1 MQIRLAETAGFGVE
15 RAVALAEQTA
25 RSSKNAVT
33 LGPIIHNRHVVARF
47 ELLGL
52 REISAADEA
61 QPGQTVVIRAHGIP
75 VGEQRTLS
83 ARGAVTVDATC
94 PFVKKIHVIAQKAE
108 RDGRSLLIIGTPTH
122 PEIIAIASYSSDAHV
137 FQSAEALE
145 TWLTERPERRD
156 LPFCLVSQTT
166 GTQKLWESCR
176 EIAKKVCTN
185 CEIFDTICR
194 ATEMRQEE
202 AAILSQKCDA
212 MVVVGDARSSNTGR
226 LAMICEQYCKKVSL
240 VDQADDLEMSLF
252 SGANTV
258 GITAG
263 ASTPSW
269 IIKEVNNKMS
279 EEMKVETAMEENFAE
294 LLEQSLKT
302 LNNGDKVTGTVMAVG
317 STEVEV
323 DLGTKHTAYIPLEDF
338 SSDPNVKP
346 EEAVKVGD
354 QIEAIVVHV
363 NDGEGVVRLSKKR
376 LEAGKAWEE
385 IEAAAENKDIVEG
398 VVTEENKGGIVVNVK
413 GIRVFVPA
421 SQSGVAKGGD
431 LGELLKKNVQLRIT
445 EVNRARRRVVGSIR
459 SVASEQR
466 KAAQEKIWSEIEVGK
481 QYHGTVKSL
490 TSYGAFVDIGGV
502 DGMVHVSELS
512 WNRIKN
518 PAEVV
523 KVGDEIDVY
532 VIALDPEKKKISLG
546 YKTEATNPW
555 TIFNNE
561 YKVGDV
567 VTVKIVKPTDKAM
580 YQDLAGDTLAYT
592 AMWLKDR
599 GVYTGKRIAGN
610 LCFEPEGTLTRG
622 EFLVMAMKLLG
633 AEPESARLTSGFA
646 DESKTPAW
654 MRPYIVS
661 AFKSGMVSGVTSP
674 DGMVF
679 RPSSNLT
686 RAEAA
691 VMLQNILD
699 LPQSQEAA
707 VFSEDCAVPV
717 WAQASVSALESA
729 GISIPVTTSAE
740 NLTRRE
746 AAELLYECWTLCQ
759 NRETAASRLSK

>member
-1 MQIRLAETAGFGVE
+1 MQIILAKTAGFCFGVD
-15 RAVALAEQTA
+15 RAVEMVNESVRRGNKTA
-25 RSSKNAVT
+25 T
-33 LGPIIHNRHVVARF
+33 LGPIIHNRHVVERF
-47 ELLGL
+47 LKQGVRELDSP
-52 REISAADEA
+52 EQAE
-61 QPGQTVVIRAHGIP
+61 PGETVIIRAHGVP
-75 VGEQRTLS
+75 EQVQQALC
-83 ARGAVTVDATC
+83 ARGVPVLDATC
-94 PFVKKIHVIAQKAE
+94 PFVKKIHTIVKNETQK
-108 RDGRSLLIIGTPTH
+108 GRKIIIFGSPAH
-122 PEIIAIASYSSDAHV
+122 PEVEAIASFCCEPV
-137 FQSAEALE
+137 IVQSPEELE
-145 TWLTERPERRD
+145 NWLTQEPQRRKMP
-156 LPFCLVSQTT
+156 LSMVSQTT
-166 GTQKLWESCR
+166 SSQKMWKSCA

-279 EEMKVETAMEENFAE
+279 EELKVETAMEENFAE

-317 STEVEV
+317 STEIEV

-338 SSDPNVKP
+338 SGDPNVKP

-567 VTVKIVKPTDKAM
+567 VTVKIVKLMTFGAFAEIIPGVDGLIHISQIA
-580 YQDLAGDTLAYT
+580 
-592 AMWLKDR
+592 DR
-599 GVYTGKRIAGN
+599 RIGKPEDVLSEGQEVDAKIIDIDQEHKRISLSIRALLAPAG
-610 LCFEPEGTLTRG
+610 E
-622 EFLVMAMKLLG
+622 
-633 AEPESARLTSGFA
+633 
-646 DESKTPAW
+646 DE
-654 MRPYIVS
+654 
-661 AFKSGMVSGVTSP
+661 
-674 DGMVF
+674 
-679 RPSSNLT
+679 
-686 RAEAA
+686 E
-691 VMLQNILD
+691 
-699 LPQSQEAA
+699 
-707 VFSEDCAVPV
+707 
-717 WAQASVSALESA
+717 
-729 GISIPVTTSAE
+729 
-740 NLTRRE
+740 
-746 AAELLYECWTLCQ
+746 
-759 NRETAASRLSK
+759 

>member
-1 MQIRLAETAGFGVE
+1 MQIILAKTAGFCFGVD
-15 RAVALAEQTA
+15 RAVEMVNESVRRGNKTA
-25 RSSKNAVT
+25 T
-33 LGPIIHNRHVVARF
+33 LGPIIHNRHVVERF
-47 ELLGL
+47 LKQGVRELDSP
-52 REISAADEA
+52 EQAE
-61 QPGQTVVIRAHGIP
+61 PGETVIIRAHGVP
-75 VGEQRTLS
+75 EQVQQALC
-83 ARGAVTVDATC
+83 ARGVPVLDATC
-94 PFVKKIHVIAQKAE
+94 PFVKKIHTIVKNETQK
-108 RDGRSLLIIGTPTH
+108 GRKIIIFGSPAH
-122 PEIIAIASYSSDAHV
+122 PEVEAIASFCREPLIV
-137 FQSAEALE
+137 QSPEELENWLREA
-145 TWLTERPERRD
+145 PERRN
-156 LPFCLVSQTT
+156 LPISMVSQTT
-166 GTQKLWESCR
+166 SSQKMWKSCA

-202 AAILSQKCDA
+202 AAFLSKSCDA

-226 LAMICEQYCKKVSL
+226 LAMICSENCPKVVL
-240 VDQADDLEMSLF
+240 VDHADELDMSLF
-252 SGANTV
+252 HGAATV

-263 ASTPSW
+263 ASTPPW

-279 EEMKVETAMEENFAE
+279 EELKVETAQEENFAE

-302 LNNGDKVTGTVMAVG
+302 LNNGDKVTGTVMAIG
-317 STEVEV
+317 STEIEV

-338 SSDPNVKP
+338 SGDPSVKP
-346 EEAVKVGD
+346 EDVVHVGD

-363 NDGEGVVRLSKKR
+363 NDGEGVVRLSRKR

-385 IEAAAENKDIVEG
+385 IEAAVEDKTVVEG
-398 VVTEENKGGIVVNVK
+398 NVTEENKGGIVVNVK

-421 SQSGVAKGGD
+421 SQSGVPKGGD
-431 LGELLKKNVQLRIT
+431 LNEMVGKTVQLRIT

-567 VTVKIVKPTDKAM
+567 VTVKIVKLMTFGAFAEIIPGVDGLIHISQIA
-580 YQDLAGDTLAYT
+580 
-592 AMWLKDR
+592 DR
-599 GVYTGKRIAGN
+599 RIGKPEDVLSEGQEVDAKIIDIDQEHKRISLSIRALLAPAG
-610 LCFEPEGTLTRG
+610 E
-622 EFLVMAMKLLG
+622 
-633 AEPESARLTSGFA
+633 
-646 DESKTPAW
+646 DE
-654 MRPYIVS
+654 
-661 AFKSGMVSGVTSP
+661 
-674 DGMVF
+674 
-679 RPSSNLT
+679 
-686 RAEAA
+686 E
-691 VMLQNILD
+691 
-699 LPQSQEAA
+699 
-707 VFSEDCAVPV
+707 
-717 WAQASVSALESA
+717 
-729 GISIPVTTSAE
+729 
-740 NLTRRE
+740 
-746 AAELLYECWTLCQ
+746 
-759 NRETAASRLSK
+759 

>member
-1 MQIRLAETAGFGVE
+1 MQIILAKTAGFCFGVD
-15 RAVALAEQTA
+15 RAVEMVNESVRRGNKTA
-25 RSSKNAVT
+25 T
-33 LGPIIHNRHVVARF
+33 LGPIIHNRHVVERF
-47 ELLGL
+47 LKQGVRELDSP
-52 REISAADEA
+52 EQAE
-61 QPGQTVVIRAHGIP
+61 PGETVIIRAHGVP
-75 VGEQRTLS
+75 EQVQQALC
-83 ARGAVTVDATC
+83 ARGVPVLDATC
-94 PFVKKIHVIAQKAE
+94 PFVKKIHTIVKNETQK
-108 RDGRSLLIIGTPTH
+108 GRKIIIFGSPAH
-122 PEIIAIASYSSDAHV
+122 PEVEAIASFCREPLIV
-137 FQSAEALE
+137 QSPEELENWLREA
-145 TWLTERPERRD
+145 PERRN
-156 LPFCLVSQTT
+156 LPISMVSQTT
-166 GTQKLWESCR
+166 SSQKMWKSCA

-279 EEMKVETAMEENFAE
+279 EELKVETAMEENFAE

-338 SSDPNVKP
+338 SGDPNVKP

-567 VTVKIVKPTDKAM
+567 VTVKIVKLMTFGAFAEIIPGVDGLIHISQIADRRIGKPED
-580 YQDLAGDTLAYT
+580 DLYEGQEVDAKIIDI
-592 AMWLKDR
+592 DQEH
-599 GVYTGKRIAGN
+599 KRISLSIRALLAPAG
-610 LCFEPEGTLTRG
+610 E
-622 EFLVMAMKLLG
+622 
-633 AEPESARLTSGFA
+633 
-646 DESKTPAW
+646 DE
-654 MRPYIVS
+654 
-661 AFKSGMVSGVTSP
+661 
-674 DGMVF
+674 
-679 RPSSNLT
+679 
-686 RAEAA
+686 E
-691 VMLQNILD
+691 
-699 LPQSQEAA
+699 
-707 VFSEDCAVPV
+707 
-717 WAQASVSALESA
+717 
-729 GISIPVTTSAE
+729 
-740 NLTRRE
+740 
-746 AAELLYECWTLCQ
+746 
-759 NRETAASRLSK
+759 

>member
-1 MQIRLAETAGFGVE
+1 MQIILAKTAGFCFGVD
-15 RAVALAEQTA
+15 RAVEMVNESVRRGNKTA
-25 RSSKNAVT
+25 T
-33 LGPIIHNRHVVARF
+33 LGPIIHNRHVVERF
-47 ELLGL
+47 LKQGVRELDSP
-52 REISAADEA
+52 EQAE
-61 QPGQTVVIRAHGIP
+61 PGETVIIRAHGVP
-75 VGEQRTLS
+75 EQVQQALC
-83 ARGAVTVDATC
+83 ARGVPVLDATC
-94 PFVKKIHVIAQKAE
+94 PFVKKIHTIVKNETQK
-108 RDGRSLLIIGTPTH
+108 GRKIIIFGSPAH
-122 PEIIAIASYSSDAHV
+122 PEVEAIASFCREPLIV
-137 FQSAEALE
+137 QSPEELENWLREA
-145 TWLTERPERRD
+145 PERRN
-156 LPFCLVSQTT
+156 LPISMVSQTT
-166 GTQKLWESCR
+166 SSQKMWKSCA

-338 SSDPNVKP
+338 SGDPNVKP

-518 PAEVV
+518 PSEVV
-523 KVGDEIDVY
+523 KVGDEIDVF
-532 VIALDPEKKKISLG
+532 VIALDPEKRKISLG
-546 YKTEATNPW
+546 YKTEANNPW
-555 TIFNNE
+555 TLFTNQFQ
-561 YKVGDV
+561 VGDV
-567 VTVKIVKPTDKAM
+567 VKVKIVKLMTFGAFAEIIPGVDGLIHISQIA
-580 YQDLAGDTLAYT
+580 
-592 AMWLKDR
+592 DR
-599 GVYTGKRIAGN
+599 RIGKPEDVLSEGQEVDAKIIDIDQEHKRISLSIRA
-610 LCFEPEGTLTRG
+610 
-622 EFLVMAMKLLG
+622 LL
-633 AEPESARLTSGFA
+633 AP
-646 DESKTPAW
+646 
-654 MRPYIVS
+654 
-661 AFKSGMVSGVTSP
+661 
-674 DGMVF
+674 
-679 RPSSNLT
+679 
-686 RAEAA
+686 
-691 VMLQNILD
+691 
-699 LPQSQEAA
+699 
-707 VFSEDCAVPV
+707 
-717 WAQASVSALESA
+717 
-729 GISIPVTTSAE
+729 
-740 NLTRRE
+740 
-746 AAELLYECWTLCQ
+746 AAEDE
-759 NRETAASRLSK
+759 EDAE

>member
-1 MQIRLAETAGFGVE
+1 MQIILAKTAGFCFGVD
-15 RAVALAEQTA
+15 RAVEMVNESVRRGNKTA
-25 RSSKNAVT
+25 T
-33 LGPIIHNRHVVARF
+33 LGPIIHNRHVVERF
-47 ELLGL
+47 LKQGVRELDSP
-52 REISAADEA
+52 EQAE
-61 QPGQTVVIRAHGIP
+61 PGETVIIRAHGVP
-75 VGEQRTLS
+75 EQVQQALC
-83 ARGAVTVDATC
+83 ARGVPVLDATC
-94 PFVKKIHVIAQKAE
+94 PFVKKIHTIVKNETQK
-108 RDGRSLLIIGTPTH
+108 GRKIIIFGSPAH
-122 PEIIAIASYSSDAHV
+122 PEVEAIASFCREPLIV
-137 FQSAEALE
+137 QSPEELENWLREA
-145 TWLTERPERRD
+145 PERRN
-156 LPFCLVSQTT
+156 LPISMVSQTT
-166 GTQKLWESCR
+166 SSQKMWKSCA

-202 AAILSQKCDA
+202 AAFLSKSCDA
-212 MVVVGDARSSNTGR
+212 MVVVGDARSSNTER
-226 LAMICEQYCKKVSL
+226 LAMICKENCPKVVL
-240 VDQADDLEMSLF
+240 VDHADELDMTF
-252 SGANTV
+252 FHGAATV

-263 ASTPSW
+263 ASTPPW

-279 EEMKVETAMEENFAE
+279 EELKVETAMEENFAE

-338 SSDPNVKP
+338 SGDPNVKP

-567 VTVKIVKPTDKAM
+567 VTVKIVKLMTFGAFAEIIPGVDGLIHISQIA
-580 YQDLAGDTLAYT
+580 
-592 AMWLKDR
+592 DR
-599 GVYTGKRIAGN
+599 RIGKPEDVLSEGQEVDAKIIDIDQEHKRISLSIRALLAPAG
-610 LCFEPEGTLTRG
+610 E
-622 EFLVMAMKLLG
+622 
-633 AEPESARLTSGFA
+633 
-646 DESKTPAW
+646 DE
-654 MRPYIVS
+654 
-661 AFKSGMVSGVTSP
+661 
-674 DGMVF
+674 
-679 RPSSNLT
+679 
-686 RAEAA
+686 E
-691 VMLQNILD
+691 
-699 LPQSQEAA
+699 
-707 VFSEDCAVPV
+707 
-717 WAQASVSALESA
+717 
-729 GISIPVTTSAE
+729 
-740 NLTRRE
+740 
-746 AAELLYECWTLCQ
+746 
-759 NRETAASRLSK
+759 

>member
-1 MQIRLAETAGFGVE
+1 MQIILAKTAGFCFGVD
-15 RAVALAEQTA
+15 RAVEMVNESVRRGNKTA
-25 RSSKNAVT
+25 T
-33 LGPIIHNRHVVARF
+33 LGPIIHNRHVVERF
-47 ELLGL
+47 LKQGVRELDSP
-52 REISAADEA
+52 EQAE
-61 QPGQTVVIRAHGIP
+61 PGETVIIRAHGVP
-75 VGEQRTLS
+75 EQVQQALC
-83 ARGAVTVDATC
+83 ARGVPVLDATC
-94 PFVKKIHVIAQKAE
+94 PFVKKIHTIVKNETQK
-108 RDGRSLLIIGTPTH
+108 GRKIIIFGSPAH
-122 PEIIAIASYSSDAHV
+122 PEVEAIASFCREPLIV
-137 FQSAEALE
+137 QSPEELENWLREA
-145 TWLTERPERRD
+145 PERRN
-156 LPFCLVSQTT
+156 LPISMVSQTT
-166 GTQKLWESCR
+166 SSQKMWKSCA

-279 EEMKVETAMEENFAE
+279 EELKVETAQEENFAE

-302 LNNGDKVTGTVMAVG
+302 LNNGDKVTGTVMAIG
-317 STEVEV
+317 STEIEV

-338 SSDPNVKP
+338 SGDPSVKP
-346 EEAVKVGD
+346 EDVVHVGD
-354 QIEAIVVHV
+354 QVEAIVVHV
-363 NDGEGVVRLSKKR
+363 NDGEGVVRLSRKR

-385 IEAAAENKDIVEG
+385 IEAAVEDKTVLEG
-398 VVTEENKGGIVVNVK
+398 NVTEENKGGIVVNVK

-445 EVNRARRRVVGSIR
+445 EVNRARVVGSIR
-459 SVASEQR
+459 SVAAEQR

-546 YKTEATNPW
+546 YKTDATNPW
-555 TIFNNE
+555 TIFNE
-561 YKVGDV
+561 KYAVGDV
-567 VTVKIVKPTDKAM
+567 VNVKIVKLMTFGAFAEIIPGVDGLIHISQIA
-580 YQDLAGDTLAYT
+580 
-592 AMWLKDR
+592 DR
-599 GVYTGKRIAGN
+599 RIAKPEDVLSEGQEVEAKIIDIDQEHKRISLSIRA
-610 LCFEPEGTLTRG
+610 LI
-622 EFLVMAMKLLG
+622 A
-633 AEPESARLTSGFA
+633 
-646 DESKTPAW
+646 PA
-654 MRPYIVS
+654 
-661 AFKSGMVSGVTSP
+661 
-674 DGMVF
+674 
-679 RPSSNLT
+679 N
-686 RAEAA
+686 E
-691 VMLQNILD
+691 
-699 LPQSQEAA
+699 
-707 VFSEDCAVPV
+707 SED
-717 WAQASVSALESA
+717 E
-729 GISIPVTTSAE
+729 AE
-740 NLTRRE
+740 
-746 AAELLYECWTLCQ
+746 
-759 NRETAASRLSK
+759 